1 MAGLASSAVIVG
13 YGSIGARHAANLRRL
28 SRDCRLTL
36 VTQRKDIEDGRMR
49 VVRHLADALS
59 EDPGFAVIA
68 SPSHLH
74 AEHLLALLEAGV
86 PCYVEKPPVVSFEQ
100 LRRVSE
106 RLGCM
111 SAIPATLVGCN
122 LRFLPSLQ
130 KLREL
135 VRSGTIGRIVRATL
149 QAGQWLPDWRPS
161 RNYAECYSADSAR
174 GGGVILDLVHELDQA
189 RWLFGDFDEVRAMA
203 GKLSTLRTQ
212 SEDCACILLGSS
224 QGPIVSVALDYV
236 SRRPVRR
243 YEVIG
248 EAGTLVWDLPRRRL
262 ELVLP
267 ERTEAIDCGAAGF
280 DVAQTYVSAMSRWLA
295 RLNEPGQD
303 DASDIFDGLRS
314 AELAL
319 RAKAAA
325 GV

>member
-1 MAGLASSAVIVG
+1 
-13 YGSIGARHAANLRRL
+13 
-28 SRDCRLTL
+28 
-36 VTQRKDIEDGRMR
+36 MR
-49 VVRHLADALS
+49 VVCHLADALS
-59 EDPGFAVIA
+59 DDPGFAVIA

-100 LRRVSE
+100 LRRVRE
-106 RLGCM
+106 RLERM

-130 KLREL
+130 KLREM

-149 QAGQWLPDWRPS
+149 EAGQWLPDWRPS
-161 RNYAECYSADSAR
+161 RDYAECYSADSAR
-174 GGGVILDLVHELDQA
+174 GGGVILDLIHELDQA

-212 SEDCACILLGSS
+212 SEDCACILLRPSHGP
-224 QGPIVSVALDYV
+224 PIVSVALDYV

-248 EAGTLVWDLPRRRL
+248 EEGTLVWDLPRRRL

-267 ERTEAIDCGAAGF
+267 ERTEAIDCGGAGF

-295 RLNEPGQD
+295 RLNKPGHD
-303 DASDIFDGLRS
+303 DASDIVDGLKS
-314 AELAL
+314 TELAL

-325 GV
+325 GL

>member
-1 MAGLASSAVIVG
+1 MARAIIVG

-28 SRDCRLTL
+28 APDLGLTVVTRRDD
-36 VTQRKDIEDGRMR
+36 VDGDGMR
-49 VVRHLADALS
+49 VVRELADAI
-59 EDPGFAVIA
+59 EDKPQFGIIA

-74 AEHLLALLEAGV
+74 AEHLLTLLRAGV
-86 PCYVEKPPVVSFEQ
+86 PCYVEKPPVTSFEQ
-100 LRRVSE
+100 LQRIQQQLESMR
-106 RLGCM
+106 G
-111 SAIPATLVGCN
+111 IPPTLVGCN

-130 KLREL
+130 KLRER

-161 RNYAECYSADSAR
+161 RDYAECYSADSAR

-224 QGPIVSVALDYV
+224 QGPIVSIALDYV
-236 SRRPVRR
+236 SRRAVRR

-295 RLNEPGQD
+295 CLNKPGQD
-303 DASDIFDGLRS
+303 DASDIFDGLKS

-325 GV
+325 GL